1 MKNKKL
7 IALSVLSLSLLLP
20 CLSSCGNDN
29 TPTSNPSS
37 ETPTTS
43 EQAPTSEEVT
53 SEESSEITSSSLKD
67 KYECI
72 SIEEALTLATQAGS
86 SGTSERY
93 YIYGRIETVSDPT
106 YGEMT
111 ITDGTHSIYVYGT
124 YGSDGEARYSEL
136 DEKPVAGD
144 DVVIYALLSTY
155 NDSPQVKSGWIMDFV
170 HNEPEINIEDYQET
184 TILNARSVSKGAK
197 VKLTGV
203 VATITYADGMIPNGV
218 YLVDETSSIYVY
230 GQDLAGQVK
239 KGNTITVAGE
249 KDYWIL
255 ESEQGNAKKFG
266 YGGCNQISNPILL
279 ENDKGT
285 TDFNKS
291 WIEESTVK
299 EILNTPFSEDITT
312 KIYKVNAFINKVE
325 GSGFTNYYINDIDG
339 VTGQYSYSQ
348 ASGNDFSWL
357 DEFDGKI
364 CTVYLAAHNAKSTA
378 SSAFY
383 RFVPV
388 HVEDNSY
395 SFDLAKAGEF
405 AIEYFAKDQFKVS
418 YNANPDLE
426 LVTSA
431 SSLLLGIDNV
441 TLSYTSSNTDVLF
454 FQDNEGKLILKINE
468 VDIKTEVTITIK
480 ATFHGVETTKDIKV
494 LVEPKIV
501 ANGISVKEAID
512 SEDGSEVQVEGIV
525 LSSLV
530 NRSGFYIIDETGVVA
545 VLMDADALKDLAPGN
560 HVVIKGTKTH
570 WKKETSTAINGQTC
584 IKDATL
590 VVNNY
595 GEHEIPENHYVTNM
609 SIADLYNTDPAEDWT
624 TKVFV
629 VQGIIELVETPF
641 YTNIKITSVDG
652 EAELNLYCS
661 GAGQFSQFFDLAN
674 KEVTLEIMLCN
685 WNDKNYYRGCIV
697 SATDGTTTIVNTL
710 NFDN

>member
-1 MKNKKL
+1 MKNKKI

-29 TPTSNPSS
+29 NPTSNPSS
-37 ETPTTS
+37 EAPTTS
-43 EQAPTSEEVT
+43 EEVS
-53 SEESSEITSSSLKD
+53 SEESSEVTSSSLKD

-72 SIEEALTLATQAGS
+72 SIEEAIAKATQAGS
-86 SGTSERY
+86 NGTSERY
-93 YIYGRIETVSDPT
+93 YIYGRIETVSNPT

-155 NDSPQVKSGWIMDFV
+155 NDSPQVKSGWIMEFV
-170 HNEPEINIEDYQET
+170 HNEPEINLNDYQES
-184 TILNARSVSKGAK
+184 TIANARSVSKGTK
-197 VKLTGV
+197 LKLTGT

-218 YLVDETSSIYVY
+218 YLVDESSSIYVY

-239 KGNTITVAGE
+239 KGNTITIAGE

-255 ESEQGNAKKFG
+255 ETEQGNAKKFG

-279 ENDKGT
+279 ENDKQT

-312 KIYKVNAFINKVE
+312 KIYKVNALINKVE
-325 GSGFTNYYINDIDG
+325 GTGFTNYYINDIDG

-378 SSAFY
+378 SEAFY

-388 HVEDNSY
+388 YVQDDSY
-395 SFDLAKAGEF
+395 TFDLTKSGEY
-405 AIEYFAKDQFKVS
+405 AIEYHAKDQFKPS
-418 YNANPDLE
+418 YNASPDTE
-426 LVTSA
+426 LVTTVSNE
-431 SSLLLGIDNV
+431 LLGIDNV
-441 TLSYTSSNTDVLF
+441 TLNYTSNNTDVIY
-454 FQDNEGKLILKINE
+454 FQESEGKVVLKVNE
-468 VDIKTEVTITIK
+468 VSSKTEVTITIK
-480 ATFHGVETTKDIKV
+480 ATYKGTDTTKEVKV
-494 LVEPKIV
+494 VVEPKV
-501 ANGISVKEAID
+501 TANGISVKEAID

-530 NRSGFYIIDETGVVA
+530 NRSGFYIVDETGVVA

-570 WKKETSTAINGQTC
+570 FKKDPTASINGQTC

-595 GEHEIPENHYVTNM
+595 GSHEIPKNTFD
-609 SIADLYNTDPAEDWT
+609 STKTLADLYNSDPTEDWT

-629 VQGIIELVETPF
+629 VTGIIEVVETPY
-641 YTNIKITSVDG
+641 YTNINIVSSDGSVKLG
-652 EAELNLYCS
+652 LYCS
-661 GAGQFSQFFDLAN
+661 GAGQFSKFFDLKN
-674 KEVTLEIMLCN
+674 KEVTMEIMLCN
-685 WNDKNYYRGCIV
+685 WNDKNYYRGCLV

>member
-43 EQAPTSEEVT
+43 EQAPTSEEV
-53 SEESSEITSSSLKD
+53 TSSSLKD

-144 DVVIYALLSTY
+144 DVVIYALLSTH
-155 NDSPQVKSGWIMDFV
+155 NDSPQVKSGWIMEFV

-184 TILNARSVSKGAK
+184 TILNARSVSKGTK

-249 KDYWIL
+249 KDYWVL

-285 TDFNKS
+285 TVFNKS

-441 TLSYTSSNTDVLF
+441 TLSYSSSNTDVLF

-501 ANGISVKEAID
+501 VNGISVKEAID

-584 IKDATL
+584 ISDATL

-685 WNDKNYYRGCIV
+685 WNDKDYYRGCLV
-697 SATDGTTTIVNTL
+697 SATDGTTTIINTL

>member
-43 EQAPTSEEVT
+43 EQAPTSEEV
-53 SEESSEITSSSLKD
+53 TSSSLKD

-144 DVVIYALLSTY
+144 DVVIYALLSTH
-155 NDSPQVKSGWIMDFV
+155 NDSPQVKSGWIMEFV

-184 TILNARSVSKGAK
+184 TILNARSVSKGTK

-249 KDYWIL
+249 KDYWVL

-418 YNANPDLE
+418 FNANPDLE

-441 TLSYTSSNTDVLF
+441 TLSYSSSNTDVLF

-501 ANGISVKEAID
+501 VNGISVKEAID

-545 VLMDADALKDLAPGN
+545 ALMDADALKDLAPGN

-584 IKDATL
+584 ISDAIL

-595 GEHEIPENHYVTNM
+595 GEHEIPENHYATNM

-685 WNDKNYYRGCIV
+685 WNDKDYYRGCLV
-697 SATDGTTTIVNTL
+697 SATDGTTTIINTL